1 MMISD
6 IVKIANNAS
15 KNKSV
20 LASTYGISR
29 ITAMRYCKTVAQ
41 CYMTLQEILATWLL
55 SELQQHPPDFV
66 GDNWIWDE
74 TGQSMTV
81 KLEFERV
88 ALGAAQGASCWKV
101 FVVRVK
107 VIWGW
112 LVQDEP
118 VKVSGVLIVPEFPK
132 CLMRVNTNQSFE
144 FISRVS

>member
-1 MMISD
+1 
-6 IVKIANNAS
+6 
-15 KNKSV
+15 
-20 LASTYGISR
+20 
-29 ITAMRYCKTVAQ
+29 
-41 CYMTLQEILATWLL
+41 MTLQEILAAWLL
-55 SELQQHPPDFV
+55 SELERHRSSFV

-112 LVQDEP
+112 LAAGEP
-118 VKVSGVLIVPEFPK
+118 VKVSGVLRLSEFPK
-132 CLMRVNTNQSFE
+132 SLMRVNTNQSFE

>member
-1 MMISD
+1 
-6 IVKIANNAS
+6 
-15 KNKSV
+15 
-20 LASTYGISR
+20 
-29 ITAMRYCKTVAQ
+29 
-41 CYMTLQEILATWLL
+41 MTLQEILAAWLL
-55 SELQQHPPDFV
+55 SQLERHRPSFV

-74 TGQSMTV
+74 TGQTMTV

-101 FVVRVK
+101 FVVRIK

-112 LVQDEP
+112 LVPGEP